1 MPFSREQLEGFN
13 EYWDEKH
20 DYHAQV
26 FRLLDIYNGNLTPYL
41 RDELK
46 AMFKRP
52 DGTISPSYDQAIDR
66 LAPINILQ
74 RVIAKQ
80 AKIYNRPPKR
90 EIPDGD
96 EADKDML
103 EAYVDGMFMN
113 RQMSIANQMFSLFNC
128 AAVEPAARDGRLLL
142 RPLLNSQFLPWS
154 DDRFDP
160 TNPTVFLVYHGKMK
174 KGDGSEKRVLRAYS
188 DTDFSIFDEDG
199 NQIEEFMNGNPG
211 VNLLGEMPFEY
222 FNRKQQIQLIPTLSD
237 DTYRMSILI
246 PLLLSD
252 VSFALKFQA
261 FSILYGIDVDDQT
274 RPYSPNVMWIFKSQ
288 SPETPPSVGTLSPN
302 VDSDKAVKFIQ
313 ALLAFWLQTKGIRP
327 GSVGQLT
334 TENFTSGISKMID
347 EMDTF
352 EDRQEQVTYFGPGEE
367 RLLDRTLKKFHPIW
381 AAANAT
387 PITGAFTDSASIHV
401 TFPEQ
406 LPRAD
411 RGQLVDVLI
420 KEVDT
425 LKVESRKGALQRL
438 EPELSEKEVEEKL
451 EAIDA
456 ERAERAP
463 NMTPG
468 QNPFAP
474 ADDAGDDDTED
485 IEDTDDQ

>member
-13 EYWDEKH
+13 EYWDN
-20 DYHAQV
+20 HAEYQTRV
-26 FRLLDIYNGNLTPYL
+26 HRLLDIYNGNLTPYL
-41 RDELK
+41 QNELRT
-46 AMFKRP
+46 MFKRP

-90 EIPDGD
+90 EVPEGD
-96 EADKDML
+96 EGDKEML
-103 EAYVDGMFMN
+103 EGYVDGLFMN

-128 AAVEPAARDGRLLL
+128 AAVEPAARAGRLLL

-160 TNPTVFLVYHGKMK
+160 TNPTVFLVYHGKVK
-174 KGDGSEKRVLRAYS
+174 DRKGNEKRVLRAYS
-188 DTDFSIFDEDG
+188 DSDFAIFDEDG
-199 NQIEEFMNGNPG
+199 QQLDQFMMGNPG
-211 VNLLGEMPFEY
+211 VNTLGELPFEY

-237 DTYRMSILI
+237 DTYRMSILV

-252 VSFALKFQA
+252 VAFALKFQA
-261 FSILYGIDVDDQT
+261 FSILYGIDVDDKT

-288 SPETPPSVGTLSPN
+288 SPETPPSVGTLSPT

-352 EDRQEQVTYFGPGEE
+352 EDRQEQVTYFAPGEE
-367 RLLDRTLKKFHPIW
+367 RLLNRTLKKFHPVW
-381 AAANAT
+381 MANNDT
-387 PITGAFTDSASIHV
+387 PITGVFSDTTDIHV

-411 RGQLVDVLI
+411 RSQLVDTLI
-420 KEVDT
+420 KEVDS

-438 EPELSEKEVEEKL
+438 EPELSEAEVEGKL
-451 EAIDA
+451 EAIDT
-456 ERAERAP
+456 ERAARAP
-463 NMTPG
+463 DFTPA
-468 QNPFAP
+468 AP
-474 ADDAGDDDTED
+474 TNEPDDDEESDDAENPTA
-485 IEDTDDQ
+485 